1 MILIIAGSGLS
12 TLYRNENAIFGYFCN
27 MTNRLHR
34 LSSRFVMALTAI
46 SLHASAQDAYEIQAR
61 IKPFVKGYL
70 YLAHHFGKK
79 QYLVDSALIGS
90 DGLAVFKKKDRL
102 LGGVYMIAF
111 PEKNGWI
118 ECLMDRQQRFRVEAD
133 TANILGTIRY
143 TGSPDNDV
151 FADYQRESFRLGTEI
166 GVLQKRMAVE
176 SPQEAAKTQEIM
188 QQKGAEMT
196 AYRDRIMQEHPN
208 NLLTAIFYVLKEP
221 VLPPAEKHPGGR
233 YDSLFAYRYF
243 RDHYWDHISM
253 TDERLVRTPVFQI
266 RFDRY
271 FDEILPQHPDSL
283 SKAAGELLDAAKP
296 NAEMFKFLLSSLTD
310 KYVNPQFMGMDAVF
324 VYLFEKYYIP
334 GMADAWMNEK
344 YRKFIFDRGY
354 SLISNVIGNKG
365 ADFEFLDT
373 AGRKKRLYDISAPF
387 TVICFWD
394 PSCGHCQE
402 EVPRLDSMFQQKWKK
417 QGIALFGMMTDGG
430 KDNWLNYIR
439 KNNLK
444 GWVHGHQTEEMRDAL
459 YKAGLPGFRQLYDV
473 YQTPILYALDK
484 EKRIIAKKLN
494 YHQIDDLLDYRL
506 KAAAKPPAK

>member
-1 MILIIAGSGLS
+1 
-12 TLYRNENAIFGYFCN
+12 
-27 MTNRLHR
+27 
-34 LSSRFVMALTAI
+34 
-46 SLHASAQDAYEIQAR
+46 
-61 IKPFVKGYL
+61 
-70 YLAHHFGKK
+70 
-79 QYLVDSALIGS
+79 
-90 DGLAVFKKKDRL
+90 
-102 LGGVYMIAF
+102 
-111 PEKNGWI
+111 
-118 ECLMDRQQRFRVEAD
+118 
-133 TANILGTIRY
+133 
-143 TGSPDNDV
+143 
-151 FADYQRESFRLGTEI
+151 
-166 GVLQKRMAVE
+166 
-176 SPQEAAKTQEIM
+176 
-188 QQKGAEMT
+188 MT